1 MKSSKNMAT
10 TSRTKKTKSAQQWA
24 WEFLRRNPDYRDAFG
39 KILTLSVEQKAQM
52 EIISEGD
59 EDLPLDKEIIRTID
73 IQFFDT
79 SVMLGY
85 KVKQKTIG
93 EYMDQ
98 TQRLRDAMNE
108 PETKLWIAPKFKL
121 KTYSIAT
128 WFDPSDE
135 WPQDVAE
142 TMWSNPTQVELG
154 LTPAQWAEGQSFGGG
169 SEIEDFVGGSVRDA
183 ETGFKNKV
191 DKRRRKAP
199 LKADCGVPVVKGTD
213 GSVYLLSYEDLKL
226 DLGQTQACIV
236 IDLNLPVGFQLNQAK
251 ELLEEHQEALI
262 RGSFLQRLPK
272 QADRF
277 GAFEE
282 YLKIL
287 DLLEAGASHLDIA
300 TELDGLVPRTVSWKR
315 DPASN
320 QSHPVKRMTSRSKPD
335 DSVNELTQAVRKK
348 IERAI
353 HLRDHGYRALALSA

>member
-1 MKSSKNMAT
+1 MAT
-10 TSRTKKTKSAQQWA
+10 TSRTKKTNSAQQWA
-24 WEFLRRNPDYRDAFG
+24 WEFLRRNPDYQDAFG
-39 KILTLSVEQKAQM
+39 KLRTLSVEQKAQM
-52 EIISEGD
+52 EMIAEGD
-59 EDLPLDKEIIRTID
+59 EDLPLDKEVIRTID

-85 KVKQKTIG
+85 KVEQKTIG

-121 KTYSIAT
+121 KTYSIAA

-135 WPQDVAE
+135 WPQDVAD
-142 TMWSNPTQVELG
+142 TMWGHTTQVELG
-154 LTPAQWAEGQSFGGG
+154 LTPAPWAAGQSFETEN
-169 SEIEDFVGGSVRDA
+169 EIDDSVGWPVRDS
-183 ETGFKNKV
+183 ETGIKNKV

-199 LKADCGVPVVKGTD
+199 RRARSGVPVVKGTD
-213 GSVYLLSYEDLKL
+213 GSIYLLTHKDVNL
-226 DLGQTQACIV
+226 DLDQTQACAV
-236 IDLNLPVGFQLNQAK
+236 IDLNLPIGFQLNQVK
-251 ELLEEHQEALI
+251 IFLEEHQEALT
-262 RGSFLQRLPK
+262 RGNFVQRLPK

-277 GAFEE
+277 GVFEE

-287 DLLEAGASHLDIA
+287 DLLQAGASQLDIA
-300 TELDGLVPRTVSWKR
+300 TELDGLVERTIAWKR
-315 DPASN
+315 DPTSN
-320 QSHPVKRMTSRSKPD
+320 QSKPVKRMTSRSKPD

>member
-1 MKSSKNMAT
+1 MNATSRPEKT
-10 TSRTKKTKSAQQWA
+10 TSPQQWA

-39 KILTLSVEQKAQM
+39 KLSKLSLAQKAQM
-52 EIISEGD
+52 EMIAEGN
-59 EDLPLDKEIIRTID
+59 EELPLDKEVIRTID
-73 IQFFDT
+73 IKFFDT

-85 KVKQKTIG
+85 RGQQKTIG

-98 TQRLRDAMNE
+98 TQSLRDAMNE

-128 WFDPSDE
+128 WFDPSVE
-135 WPQDVAE
+135 WPQDVAD
-142 TMWSNPTQVELG
+142 TMWGHTTQVELG
-154 LTPAQWAEGQSFGGG
+154 LTPAPWAAGQSFESGN
-169 SEIEDFVGGSVRDA
+169 ETDDHVGWPVRDSD
-183 ETGFKNKV
+183 TGIKNKV

-199 LKADCGVPVVKGTD
+199 LRARSGVPVLKGTD
-213 GSVYLLSYEDLKL
+213 ESIYLLTYKDVNL
-226 DLGQTQACIV
+226 DLDQTQACVV
-236 IDLNLPVGFQLNQAK
+236 IDLNLPIDFQLNQAK
-251 ELLEEHQEALI
+251 EFLEEHQAALV
-262 RGSFLQRLPK
+262 RGGFVQKLPK

-277 GAFEE
+277 GTFEE

-320 QSHPVKRMTSRSKPD
+320 ESKPVKRMTSQKKPGAK
-335 DSVNELTQAVRKK
+335 VNELTQSVRKK

-353 HLRDHGYRALALSA
+353 HLRDHGYRALALSE

>member
-1 MKSSKNMAT
+1 M
-10 TSRTKKTKSAQQWA
+10 
-24 WEFLRRNPDYRDAFG
+24 RRNPEYRDAFG

-85 KVKQKTIG
+85 KVEQKTIG

-135 WPQDVAE
+135 WPQDVAD
-142 TMWSNPTQVELG
+142 TMWGHTTQVELG
-154 LTPAQWAEGQSFGGG
+154 LTPAPWAAGQSFE
-169 SEIEDFVGGSVRDA
+169 SENEIDDYVGWPVRDS
-183 ETGFKNKV
+183 ETVIKNKV
-191 DKRRRKAP
+191 DKRRRKTP
-199 LKADCGVPVVKGTD
+199 LKAACGVPVVKGTD
-213 GSVYLLSYEDLKL
+213 GSIYLLTYKDVNL
-226 DLGQTQACIV
+226 DLDKTQACVV
-236 IDLNLPVGFQLNQAK
+236 IDLNLPIDFQLNQAK
-251 ELLEEHQEALI
+251 EFLEEHQAALV
-262 RGSFLQRLPK
+262 RGGFVQKLPK

-277 GAFEE
+277 GTFEE

-315 DPASN
+315 DPATN
-320 QSHPVKRMTSRSKPD
+320 QSHPVKRMSSRSKPD

-348 IERAI
+348 IGRAL
-353 HLRDHGYRALALSA
+353 HLRDHGYRALALSV